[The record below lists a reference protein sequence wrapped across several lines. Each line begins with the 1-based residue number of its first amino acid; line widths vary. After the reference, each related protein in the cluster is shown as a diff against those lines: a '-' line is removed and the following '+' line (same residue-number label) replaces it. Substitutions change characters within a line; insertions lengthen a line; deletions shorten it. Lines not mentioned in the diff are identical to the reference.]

1 LEVIDLRHQAVE
13 KDKILLSLIEKL
25 KKSQADLAAL
35 SEEDQKILKL
45 EKEKEAGA
53 KRIADLEYALSA
65 QVELHKSEVLKL
77 EKKLDKV
84 NENFEVEKEKRE
96 ISDIEHVRVQRNI
109 DELRQSKEECFNVCM
124 QRCNKLKSTFAKVL
138 VRSQLNKILFGV
150 IRKVWLNGLK
160 VKLKPLT
167 KSSLT
172 EGIYVPV

>member
-35 SEEDQKILKL
+35 SEVDQKILKL

-77 EKKLDKV
+77 QKKLDEV

-96 ISDIEHVRVQRNI
+96 ISDIEQVRVQRNI

-124 QRCNKLKSTFAKVL
+124 
-138 VRSQLNKILFGV
+138 
-150 IRKVWLNGLK
+150 
-160 VKLKPLT
+160 
-167 KSSLT
+167 
-172 EGIYVPV
+172 

>member
-77 EKKLDKV
+77 QKKLDEV

-96 ISDIEHVRVQRNI
+96 ISDIEQVRVQRNI

-124 QRCNKLKSTFAKVL
+124 
-138 VRSQLNKILFGV
+138 
-150 IRKVWLNGLK
+150 
-160 VKLKPLT
+160 
-167 KSSLT
+167 
-172 EGIYVPV
+172 